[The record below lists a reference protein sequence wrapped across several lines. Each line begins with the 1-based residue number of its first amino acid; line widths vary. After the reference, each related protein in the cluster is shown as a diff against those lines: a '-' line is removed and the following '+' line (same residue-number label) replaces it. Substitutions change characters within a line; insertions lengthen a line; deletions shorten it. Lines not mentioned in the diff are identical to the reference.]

1 MWIYPA
7 ITHHRSIYRSIN
19 GLQYIFR
26 KLHLH
31 VGKNSDMVILRFYVA
46 GYSSKWI
53 DCKLILFAE
62 LCFTNLF
69 KTRKVRKNSKQIMQR
84 VMLHVAN
91 NFHSVKSSSS
101 YLDIGDYKRGMAMHI
116 NLKNNIIWT
125 NELRKRGAFLVI
137 FYGFGVYQFYL
148 KT

>member
-1 MWIYPA
+1 
-7 ITHHRSIYRSIN
+7 
-19 GLQYIFR
+19 
-26 KLHLH
+26 
-31 VGKNSDMVILRFYVA
+31 
-46 GYSSKWI
+46 
-53 DCKLILFAE
+53 
-62 LCFTNLF
+62 
-69 KTRKVRKNSKQIMQR
+69 MQR
-84 VMLHVAN
+84 VMLHVAS